1 MISLTDDEL
10 NLITDL
16 AQPLPAH
23 CRARF
28 VEAVL
33 REAAAIL
40 GGSSLRNSSLNWALT
55 SASDPKIFRRS
66 AGLCASLSL
75 R

>member
-23 CRARF
+23 CRGRF
-28 VEAVL
+28 VAAVL
-33 REAAAIL
+33 EEAAIL
-40 GGSSLRNSSLNWALT
+40 AGSSLRNSS
-55 SASDPKIFRRS
+55 
-66 AGLCASLSL
+66 
-75 R
+75 